1 MSGPSLFRRHIAHD
15 RLQFEELF
23 QPSLPPFSAVARL
36 FEAPKTASE
45 VDPRA
50 INMNV
55 AGSNTPGDP
64 ACPLQISRGHKP
76 GQSIRGIVRDS
87 DSVGFIFI
95 RDDAKSA
102 SSRRMLADLPPSSCI
117 TRFTVGARKQ
127 SHRACRNASATPAS
141 PATRRPACLLPDPRW
156 LGS

>member
-36 FEAPKTASE
+36 FEAPKTTSE

-64 ACPLQISRGHKP
+64 ACPLQISRGHNP
-76 GQSIRGIVRDS
+76 GQSIGSIVRDS
-87 DSVGFIFI
+87 DSVVFIFI

-141 PATRRPACLLPDPRW
+141 PATRRPACWFHDPRW
-156 LGS
+156 LRS